1 MAKAHNPRRGSM
13 QFWPRKRSKHNFVRV
28 RSWATETKPKPL
40 GFIGFKAGMTHVM
53 VVDNRAKSSTKG
65 EKIALPVTI
74 FDCPPMFVLG
84 ASFYK
89 NHETGVRKMASVMHT
104 EISKDMKKV
113 LSRSITVPKKQQNTL
128 ESVQDFEFLRLI
140 VASNPS
146 KTTTGAKK
154 PQISEI
160 ALGGSKD
167 DQIAFAKE
175 HIGKDLVLDSVFE
188 NGSMVDAHAVTKG
201 KGFQGVIKR
210 YGVSMVSHK
219 AEKGQRKVANMGAWT
234 PKRVDYR
241 VAQPGKMGY
250 HQRTEYNKQI
260 ILQGN
265 EVDKVNKIGGIP
277 NYGLIKNHFVLLKG
291 TVGGPAKAPVLFTKA
306 IRRTKNSKVFSQAP
320 EVTFI
325 ST

>member
-28 RSWATETKPKPL
+28 RSWANESKAKPL
-40 GFIGFKAGMTHVM
+40 GFIAFKAGMTHIM

-74 FDCPPMFVLG
+74 FDCPAMFVIG

-89 NHETGVRKMASVMHT
+89 KYETGIRKQASLLYS
-104 EISKDMKKV
+104 ELSKDMKKV
-113 LSRSITVPKKQQNTL
+113 ISRSLTVPKKYTHTIDSIT
-128 ESVQDFEFLRLI
+128 EFDSVRLI
-140 VASNPS
+140 VASNPA

-154 PQISEI
+154 PQIMEVAI
-160 ALGGSKD
+160 GGSKD
-167 DQIAFAKE
+167 DQLGFVKE
-175 HIGKDLVLDSVFE
+175 HLGKELLLDSVFE
-188 NGSMVDAHAVTKG
+188 NGSVVDAHGVTKG
-201 KGFQGVIKR
+201 KGFQGVVKR
-210 YGVSMVSHK
+210 YGVSTVSHK
-219 AEKGQRKVANMGAWT
+219 SEKGTRKVANMGAWT

-265 EVDKVNKIGGIP
+265 ETDKVNKLGGLP
-277 NYGLIKNHFVLLKG
+277 HYGLVKNHFVLLKG
-291 TVGGPAKAPVLFTKA
+291 TVAGPVKAPVLLTHA
-306 IRRTKNSKVFSQAP
+306 IRRTKNSKIFSQAP

-325 ST
+325 SI